1 MSTLNASFVQNMSI
15 VRPEYFFIIGLSG
28 IPYSSYYYIFLFIT
42 YFIAVIGN
50 SIVLLIIALERSL
63 HSPKYIGVFNL
74 ALADIGETNAV
85 IPNMMKTFFFDSQ
98 FMSYNACLAN
108 MFFVNFFITLQ
119 SVTLVVLALDRF
131 IAICLPLR
139 YHALLNNT
147 VMSLV
152 FLAVWAFNT
161 SLMALSTS
169 LMTRLSICKSN
180 VVHNFFCDYGPVLR
194 LACNDNSINVFLA
207 NLSAALLLVAPFCII
222 VLSYMGIF
230 FALSKITTWEARL
243 KALKT
248 CVSHLLLVGIFFL
261 PVICLF
267 IASAITS
274 LTPNARVI
282 SVSLSFTLPPMLN
295 PIIYVL
301 NTAEIRV
308 LIRKVLK
315 NRTVPIRK
323 NISK

>member
-1 MSTLNASFVQNMSI
+1 MSFVQNMSI
-15 VRPEYFFIIGLSG
+15 VRPEYFFIIGLTG
-28 IPYSSYYYIFLFIT
+28 LPYSSYYYILLFIA

-74 ALADIGETNAV
+74 ALADLGETNAV
-85 IPNMMKTFFFDSQ
+85 IPNMMKTFFSDSQ
-98 FMSYNACLAN
+98 YMSYNACLTN
-108 MFFVNFFITLQ
+108 MFFVNFFITVQ
-119 SVTLVVLALDRF
+119 SATLVVLAFDRF

-139 YHALLNNT
+139 YHAIVNNT
-147 VMSLV
+147 VISLLFIV
-152 FLAVWAFNT
+152 LWAFNT
-161 SLMALSTS
+161 SLVALAAS
-169 LMTRLSICKSN
+169 LMNRLSFCKSN
-180 VVHNFFCDYGPVLR
+180 VVQSFYCDSGPVLR
-194 LACNDNSINVFLA
+194 LACNDNSINMFIT
-207 NLSAALLLVAPFCII
+207 NLIAALFLIAPLFII
-222 VLSYMGIF
+222 VLSYLGIF
-230 FALSKITTWEARL
+230 YALSKITTWEARL

-261 PVICLF
+261 PVICMF
-267 IASAITS
+267 IASSITS

-282 SVSLSFTLPPMLN
+282 CVSLSFTLPPMLN

-308 LIRKVLK
+308 LFRKLLK
-315 NRTVPIRK
+315 NRIVRK

>member
-1 MSTLNASFVQNMSI
+1 MSFVQNMSV
-15 VRPEYFFIIGLSG
+15 VRPEYFFIIGLTG
-28 IPYSSYYYIFLFIT
+28 LPYSSYYYIFLFIA

-74 ALADIGETNAV
+74 ALADLGETNAV
-85 IPNMMKTFFFDSQ
+85 IPNMMKTFFSDSQ
-98 FMSYNACLAN
+98 YMSYNACLTN
-108 MFFVNFFITLQ
+108 MFFVNFFITVQ
-119 SVTLVVLALDRF
+119 SATLVVLAFDRF

-139 YHALLNNT
+139 YHAIVNTT
-147 VMSLV
+147 VMSLLFIV
-152 FLAVWAFNT
+152 LWAFNT
-161 SLMALSTS
+161 SLVALAAS
-169 LMTRLSICKSN
+169 LMNRLSFCKSN
-180 VVHNFFCDYGPVLR
+180 VVQSFYCDSGPVLR
-194 LACNDNSINVFLA
+194 LACNDNSINMFIT
-207 NLSAALLLVAPFCII
+207 NLIAALFLVAPLFII
-222 VLSYMGIF
+222 VLSYLGIF
-230 FALSKITTWEARL
+230 YALSKITTWEARL

-261 PVICLF
+261 PVICMF
-267 IASAITS
+267 IASSIIS

-282 SVSLSFTLPPMLN
+282 CVSLSFTLPPMLN

-308 LIRKVLK
+308 LFRKLLK
-315 NRTVPIRK
+315 NRIVRK